1 MISLDKIKLTG
12 EQVRAARAM
21 LKISAQQLADAAG
34 IGVATVR
41 RSEAENGTISA
52 NYSSSK
58 AMQDALEAA
67 GIVFISENGDGAGVR
82 LKGNKND

>member
-12 EQVRAARAM
+12 EQIRGARAM
-21 LKISAQQLADAAG
+21 LRISAKQLAEAAG

-58 AMQDALEAA
+58 AMQNALEAA
-67 GIVFISENGDGAGVR
+67 GIIFISGNGGGTGVR
-82 LKGNKND
+82 LKE

>member
-12 EQVRAARAM
+12 EQIRGARAM
-21 LKISAQQLADAAG
+21 LRISAKELADTAG

-41 RSEAENGTISA
+41 RSEAEDGVISA

-58 AMQDALEAA
+58 AMQDALEHA
-67 GIVFISENGDGAGVR
+67 GIEFISAEGGGVGVR
-82 LKGNKND
+82 LKEG